1 MRKLLLSHRPMPEFY
16 SIREATTVTGV
27 SVTTLRR
34 FIRAIVAADHHPD
47 RNQLLPSVADVQRM
61 KAAGEQFTWQISADL
76 LKRTFAEKTPKPKPG
91 GAEFGPLGEVVALL
105 RDQLQSA
112 GEQLKVKDQQ
122 IASQVEII
130 HSLNDRIHE
139 GNVLMATVQ
148 KQLALAEPEKPTDA
162 PVVKPAKAVEKQSTP
177 KRPVRKGFFARL
189 FR

>member
-1 MRKLLLSHRPMPEFY
+1 MPDFH

-34 FIRAIVAADHHPD
+34 FIRAIVADEGHPD
-47 RNQLLPSVADVQRM
+47 RGHLLPTVEEVRRM
-61 KAAGEQFTWQISADL
+61 KAAGEQFTWQISDEL
-76 LKRTFAEKTPKPKPG
+76 LKREYGERGRAKVSSGED
-91 GAEFGPLGEVVALL
+91 FGPLGEVVALL

-148 KQLALAEPEKPTDA
+148 KQLALAEPVKPQN
-162 PVVKPAKAVEKQSTP
+162 VSPAKAAKTAEKQSAP
-177 KRPVRKGFFARL
+177 KRPKRKGLMARL

>member
-1 MRKLLLSHRPMPEFY
+1 MSDFH

-27 SVTTLRR
+27 SVTTFRR
-34 FIRAIVAADHHPD
+34 FIRAIVADEAHPD
-47 RNQLLPSVADVQRM
+47 RIHLLPTVDDVRRM
-61 KAAGEQFTWQISADL
+61 KAAGEQFTWQISAEL
-76 LKRTFAEKTPKPKPG
+76 LKRECGERTRSKTSSG
-91 GAEFGPLGEVVALL
+91 EDFGPLEKVVALL

-148 KQLALAEPEKPTDA
+148 KQLALAEPENPKNTPA
-162 PVVKPAKAVEKQSTP
+162 VKPAKVVEQHATP
-177 KRPVRKGFFARL
+177 KRPARTGLFARL

>member
-1 MRKLLLSHRPMPEFY
+1 MTDFL

-34 FIRAIVAADHHPD
+34 FIRTIVADDQHPD
-47 RNQLLPSVADVQRM
+47 RDQLLPSIADVQRM
-61 KAAGEQFTWQISADL
+61 KAAGEQFTWQISVDL
-76 LKRTFAEKTPKPKPG
+76 LKRAFAEKAPKSKAG
-91 GAEFGPLGEVVALL
+91 SAEFGPLGEVVALL

-148 KQLALAEPEKPTDA
+148 KQLALAEPEKPKDT
-162 PVVKPAKAVEKQSTP
+162 PPVKPVKAVEKHATP
-177 KRPVRKGFFARL
+177 KRPGRKGSLTRL

>member
-1 MRKLLLSHRPMPEFY
+1 MPEFY
-16 SIREATTVTGV
+16 PIREATTVTGV

-34 FIRAIVAADHHPD
+34 FIRAIVADDQNPD
-47 RNQLLPSVADVQRM
+47 RDQLLPSVADVQRM
-61 KAAGEQFTWQISADL
+61 KATGEQFTWQIGADL
-76 LKRTFAEKTPKPKPG
+76 LKRAFAEKTPKPKAG
-91 GAEFGPLGEVVALL
+91 GTEFGPLGEVVALL

-148 KQLALAEPEKPTDA
+148 KQLALVEPEKPREA
-162 PVVKPAKAVEKQSTP
+162 PSVKPAKVAEKHATP
-177 KRPVRKGFFARL
+177 KRPARKGLLARL

>member
-1 MRKLLLSHRPMPEFY
+1 MSDFH

-34 FIRAIVAADHHPD
+34 FIRAIVADEGHQD
-47 RNQLLPSVADVQRM
+47 RGHLLPTVEDVRRM
-61 KAAGEQFTWQISADL
+61 KAAGEQFTWKISGEL
-76 LKRTFAEKTPKPKPG
+76 LKREYGDRARSKVSSGED
-91 GAEFGPLGEVVALL
+91 FGPLGEVVTLL

-112 GEQLKVKDQQ
+112 DEQLKVKDHQ

-148 KQLALAEPEKPTDA
+148 KQLALAEPVKPKEEPVAKPTKTA
-162 PVVKPAKAVEKQSTP
+162 EQQSAP
-177 KRPVRKGFFARL
+177 KRPKRKGLIARL

>member
-1 MRKLLLSHRPMPEFY
+1 MPDFY
-16 SIREATTVTGV
+16 PIREATTVTRV

-34 FIRAIVAADHHPD
+34 FIRAIVADDHHPD
-47 RNQLLPSVADVQRM
+47 RDQLLPTVADVRKM

-76 LKRTFAEKTPKPKPG
+76 LKRAFADKTPKPKPS

-148 KQLALAEPEKPTDA
+148 KQLALAEPEKPKDV
-162 PVVKPAKAVEKQSTP
+162 PPVKPAKVVEKHATP
-177 KRPVRKGFFARL
+177 KRPARKGLLARL

>member
-1 MRKLLLSHRPMPEFY
+1 MK
-16 SIREATTVTGV
+16 TG
-27 SVTTLRR
+27 
-34 FIRAIVAADHHPD
+34 
-47 RNQLLPSVADVQRM
+47 
-61 KAAGEQFTWQISADL
+61 GEQFTWQISADL
-76 LKRTFAEKTPKPKPG
+76 LKRAFAEKSPKSKAS
-91 GAEFGPLGEVVALL
+91 GAEFGPLSEVVALL

-112 GEQLKVKDQQ
+112 DEQLKVKDQQ

-162 PVVKPAKAVEKQSTP
+162 PPVKPAKVTEKHATP
-177 KRPVRKGFFARL
+177 KRPTRKGLFTRL

>member
-1 MRKLLLSHRPMPEFY
+1 MSDYL
-16 SIREATTVTGV
+16 SIREATQVTGV

-34 FIRAIVAADHHPD
+34 FIRAIVAADQHPERD
-47 RNQLLPSVADVQRM
+47 QLLPSVADVQRM

-76 LKRTFAEKTPKPKPG
+76 LQRAFADKTSKPKSG

-148 KQLALAEPEKPTDA
+148 KQLALAEPTKPDA
-162 PVVKPAKAVEKQSTP
+162 APAAKPAKIVEQHSTP
-177 KRPVRKGFFARL
+177 KRPARKGFFARL

>member
-1 MRKLLLSHRPMPEFY
+1 M
-16 SIREATTVTGV
+16 
-27 SVTTLRR
+27 TTLRR
-34 FIRAIVAADHHPD
+34 FIRAIVAADQHPD
-47 RNQLLPSVADVQRM
+47 RDQLLPAVMDVQRM
-61 KAAGEQFTWQISADL
+61 KAAGEQFTWQISAEL
-76 LKRTFAEKTPKPKPG
+76 LKREYGERTRSKTSSG
-91 GAEFGPLGEVVALL
+91 TEFGPLGEVVALL

-162 PVVKPAKAVEKQSTP
+162 PVVKPAKAVEKHATP
-177 KRPVRKGFFARL
+177 KRPARKGFLARL